1 MVSVDVKSSVTTAPE
16 AVMVMELVTVT
27 ESVAAAGH
35 VDGLAE
41 AVVVTV
47 DGVREGHAG
56 SAVLAT
62 DVIVIVVT
70 PEQPVPLAADPV
82 VEEEVEVEV
91 KTSNKEVE
99 VTASTKQEQA
109 LLSFAA
115 TLLHRDTN
123 AGRELVAVTT
133 AVV

>member
-1 MVSVDVKSSVTTAPE
+1 MVSVDVRLSVTTAAE

-35 VDGLAE
+35 VDGLAA
-41 AVVVTV
+41 AVIVTV
-47 DGVREGHAG
+47 DGVREGHAE
-56 SAVLAT
+56 SVLLGT
-62 DVIVIVVT
+62 DVTVIVVT

-91 KTSNKEVE
+91 VTSDEEVE
-99 VTASTKQEQA
+99 VTVGTKQEQA

-115 TLLHRDTN
+115 TPLQGENWSR
-123 AGRELVAVTT
+123 
-133 AVV
+133 

>member
-1 MVSVDVKSSVTTAPE
+1 MFT
-16 AVMVMELVTVT
+16 
-27 ESVAAAGH
+27 
-35 VDGLAE
+35 
-41 AVVVTV
+41 
-47 DGVREGHAG
+47 
-56 SAVLAT
+56 
-62 DVIVIVVT
+62 VIVVT

-91 KTSNKEVE
+91 VTSDEEVE
-99 VTASTKQEQA
+99 VTAGTKQEQA

-115 TLLHRDTN
+115 TPLQGDAN